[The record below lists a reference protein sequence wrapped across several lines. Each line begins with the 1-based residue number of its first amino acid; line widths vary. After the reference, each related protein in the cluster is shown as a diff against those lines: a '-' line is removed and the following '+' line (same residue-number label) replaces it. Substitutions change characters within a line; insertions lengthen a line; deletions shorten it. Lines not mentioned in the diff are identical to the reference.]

1 MDKSASF
8 VGNATARRST
18 SSLDSVISSRA
29 WPWVV
34 VGVVVLSLLCSVGA
48 RLLGR
53 PQFVVPI
60 GSPALVLTAWA
71 FFGHLIT
78 LDDDF
83 PGGWS
88 NPERSAKFVYQSL
101 LALALKLTVFCLTCW
116 AIFY

>member
-1 MDKSASF
+1 M
-8 VGNATARRST
+8 
-18 SSLDSVISSRA
+18 
-29 WPWVV
+29 
-34 VGVVVLSLLCSVGA
+34 VGVVILSLLCSVGA

-71 FFGHLIT
+71 FFGHLVT

-101 LALALKLTVFCLTCW
+101 LAIAVKLILLCLACW
-116 AIFY
+116 AVFY

>member
-1 MDKSASF
+1 
-8 VGNATARRST
+8 
-18 SSLDSVISSRA
+18 VISSRA

-34 VGVVVLSLLCSVGA
+34 VGVVVLSLRCSVGA

-53 PQFVVPI
+53 PQFVVSI

-71 FFGHLIT
+71 FSGHLIT

-83 PGGWS
+83 PGDWS

-101 LALALKLTVFCLTCW
+101 LALAVKLIFFCLTCR